1 MRERGI
7 VRAPSLNH
15 PISDMPGS
23 VGRGARESACTNSG
37 SVYVSRLIVDVNL
50 ICDPPNPEGPNDFYS
65 EVPAPKAG
73 LRRGD
78 MVLLAE
84 CYDWQTNTLRG
95 RQALYNV
102 TADLSQERDLALTLP
117 AVVHE
122 LAQRMMQYLT
132 PTNKSL

>member
-1 MRERGI
+1 M
-7 VRAPSLNH
+7 
-15 PISDMPGS
+15 
-23 VGRGARESACTNSG
+23 
-37 SVYVSRLIVDVNL
+37 
-50 ICDPPNPEGPNDFYS
+50 ICDPPNSEGPNDFYS

-84 CYDWQTNTLRG
+84 CYDWQTKTLRG

-102 TADLSQERDLALTLP
+102 TADLSQENDLASALP

-132 PTNKSL
+132 PANK